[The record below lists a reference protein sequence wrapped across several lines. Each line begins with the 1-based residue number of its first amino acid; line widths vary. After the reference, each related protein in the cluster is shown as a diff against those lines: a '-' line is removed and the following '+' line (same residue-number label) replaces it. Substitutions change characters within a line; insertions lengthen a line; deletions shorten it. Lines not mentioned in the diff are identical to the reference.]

1 MLVGEETS
9 TKQTVLQ
16 TLATSR
22 GGRMM
27 ALDPKT
33 HTSYPATAGD
43 VAPAAQVPGAPRIA
57 HQNKPQAAAC
67 PADPKRIGCGGVGIG
82 RGGDQP

>member
-1 MLVGEETS
+1 MNPGRKLSFRSNRESDVTIVREGAS

-27 ALDPKT
+27 ALDSKT

-43 VAPAAQVPGAPRIA
+43 VAPAAQVPGAQGNIPR
-57 HQNKPQAAAC
+57 PY
-67 PADPKRIGCGGVGIG
+67 RVLSGF
-82 RGGDQP
+82 

>member
-1 MLVGEETS
+1 MLVGEEAFA
-9 TKQTVLQ
+9 KQTVLQ

-43 VAPAAQVPGAPRIA
+43 VAPAAQVPGAQGNIPR
-57 HQNKPQAAAC
+57 PY
-67 PADPKRIGCGGVGIG
+67 RVLSGF
-82 RGGDQP
+82 